1 MSNTNY
7 DHTIYTYICMY
18 VYLTILLYCI
28 ALNVKFQHLITPD
41 LIKPLLS
48 LNTMEQMNA
57 PYWVVPELQSWM
69 LRESARHDKTRLIIR
84 KGSKTKQKEKNNF
97 TGEDE
102 SNNV

>member
-1 MSNTNY
+1 
-7 DHTIYTYICMY
+7 MY